1 MMKNKLKITKD
12 DLSWCLDF
20 DKQGRVCL
28 WSVMYSATDEDDY
41 SPDAWFAEEGQ
52 GIIRE
57 LAEDMPLDKLVDYNK
72 RLAMYPGFDPVILDT
87 FYADKAVAL
96 SYALWVSP
104 VLYTGLSQFI

>member
-1 MMKNKLKITKD
+1 MKNKLKITKD

-20 DKQGRVCL
+20 DDNGRVCL
-28 WSVMYSATDEDDY
+28 WSVMASATDEEKY

-52 GIIRE
+52 VVIKE
-57 LAEDMPLDKLVDYNK
+57 LAQDKPLGKLVDYSK
-72 RLAMYPGFDPVILDT
+72 RLDMYPGYPPVILGS

-104 VLYTGLSQFI
+104 VLYVGLS